1 MYSLRCHQ
9 LLLACYYLVFTF
21 EYSLV
26 AIYYCLSTVHYV
38 LSTMDYVILIVAFH
52 DSLLTILVT
61 PEVAT
66 IAHHASIMVRS
77 CQIQNFGAGPGA
89 VAQTC
94 TECNFWCLGSPVP
107 LWILESHTFMMS
119 NWLTMWLVTLSNC
132 VATTIDPS
140 LCIVYVSV
148 YSCRVSSVHH

>member
-9 LLLACYYLVFTF
+9 LLLACYYLVCTF

-66 IAHHASIMVRS
+66 IAHHASIMVGS
-77 CQIQNFGAGPGA
+77 C
-89 VAQTC
+89 
-94 TECNFWCLGSPVP
+94 
-107 LWILESHTFMMS
+107 
-119 NWLTMWLVTLSNC
+119 
-132 VATTIDPS
+132 
-140 LCIVYVSV
+140 
-148 YSCRVSSVHH
+148 

>member
-1 MYSLRCHQ
+1 MLMELFPFISTHFSITLEIPLKVIYRGYSYKVIPNSWKNNQHTISNLN
-9 LLLACYYLVFTF
+9 LINVIKT
-21 EYSLV
+21 YSLV

-38 LSTMDYVILIVAFH
+38 LSTLDYVILIVAFH

-77 CQIQNFGAGPGA
+77 CQIQDFGAGPGA

-94 TECNFWCLGSPVP
+94 TECNFLCLGSPVP
-107 LWILESHTFMMS
+107 LWILESHTFMMVD
-119 NWLTMWLVTLSNC
+119 LLPT
-132 VATTIDPS
+132 
-140 LCIVYVSV
+140 
-148 YSCRVSSVHH
+148 